1 MTTNKIF
8 GFLILIFTL
17 TAFSHKFYVSI
28 TQIDY
33 NPNKKQLQIATRYF
47 IDDIEKA
54 IANKYQEKIYIDA
67 KTMKEHQKKLL
78 EQYLLSGYLI
88 QINNKKQPLNYL
100 DFEIENDVLI
110 VYFTIN
116 QVKKIKKLDIKINTL
131 YEIIST
137 QQHIIHTHIGDK
149 KCSLLLTED
158 NKYQTCK
165 Y

>member
-1 MTTNKIF
+1 MLF
-8 GFLILIFTL
+8 
-17 TAFSHKFYVSI
+17 
-28 TQIDY
+28 
-33 NPNKKQLQIATRYF
+33 NKKQLQIATRYF

-110 VYFTIN
+110 LE
-116 QVKKIKKLDIKINTL
+116 K
-131 YEIIST
+131 
-137 QQHIIHTHIGDK
+137 
-149 KCSLLLTED
+149 
-158 NKYQTCK
+158 
-165 Y
+165 